1 MSHITQL
8 KIIHLAISFSIL
20 VFYGVFF
27 MLKVNFILPEDTA
40 YLGLITAFTALVL
53 CFLVF
58 EKLFI
63 KKIDNSKKEEN
74 FNSYRTFK
82 IVQYSCLE
90 GAIIFNLLIATGQ
103 TAAFNIYAAIVL
115 WVFLILIHPTEKD
128 FYSKFKTSRK
138 I

>member
-1 MSHITQL
+1 
-8 KIIHLAISFSIL
+8 
-20 VFYGVFF
+20 

-53 CFLVF
+53 CFLIF

-63 KKIDNSKKEEN
+63 KKIDNSTKEEN

-90 GAIIFNLLIATGQ
+90 GAIIFNLLIAAGQ